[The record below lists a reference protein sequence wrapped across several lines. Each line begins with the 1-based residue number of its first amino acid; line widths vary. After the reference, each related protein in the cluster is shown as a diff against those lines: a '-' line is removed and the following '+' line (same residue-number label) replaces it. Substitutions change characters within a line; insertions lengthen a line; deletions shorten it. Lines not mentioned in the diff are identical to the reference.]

1 MISNKKDKK
10 RNKNKKLSIKTLP
23 LKPKIKTKIMK
34 YLVLAA
40 GLFLSIQANAQE
52 KTSLETSSQDFN
64 RWTIEAMTGFSDG
77 NYP

>member
-1 MISNKKDKK
+1 
-10 RNKNKKLSIKTLP
+10 
-23 LKPKIKTKIMK
+23 MK

-64 RWTIEAMTGFSDG
+64 RWTIEAMTGFSEG

>member
-1 MISNKKDKK
+1 MNKH
-10 RNKNKKLSIKTLP
+10 LYTYFLVFLFSIT
-23 LKPKIKTKIMK
+23 
-34 YLVLAA
+34 
-40 GLFLSIQANAQE
+40 ANAQE